1 MKIITDSGMNLVPEM
16 AEGLDIH
23 IVPHAITLQDK
34 VYRSDIDISSEDF
47 YRLLAETGAYP
58 TTSLPS
64 PGDFATVFRD
74 LAQSD
79 AEILC
84 INMSSGLSATVSS
97 ARSAAEMVPDA
108 QVTVIDTLTLSG
120 VQGWMVEAAA
130 RAARAGW
137 PLERV
142 VDLIERIG
150 QASESIYTL
159 SDLQYL
165 IHGGRISHM
174 KGLIGAALHLKP
186 IIGVEKD
193 AGTYD
198 QLGVARTE
206 KRAIRSLV
214 RRMEHDHAAGSALR
228 VQIMHGDNPNAAR
241 RLREEA
247 DKVFDCHWLPTGHM
261 TVVLGAHTGPTM
273 VGIAYAPAA
282 LFDELPA

>member
-1 MKIITDSGMNLVPEM
+1 MQIVTDSGMNLVPEM
-16 AEGLDIH
+16 AEGLDFRV
-23 IVPHAITLQDK
+23 VPHTIMLQDK
-34 VYRSDIDISSEDF
+34 VYRSDIDISSDAF
-47 YRLLAETGAYP
+47 YQLLEETGAYP

-64 PGDFATVFRD
+64 PGDFAAVFRD

-79 AEILC
+79 PEILC
-84 INMSSGLSATVSS
+84 INMSSGLSATVSA
-97 ARSAAEMVPDA
+97 ARSAAELVPEA
-108 QVTVIDTLTLSG
+108 RVTVIDTLTLSA

-137 PLERV
+137 SLERT
-142 VDLIERIG
+142 VDMVTRIG

-159 SDLQYL
+159 SDLRYL

-186 IIGVEKD
+186 IIGVEK
-193 AGTYD
+193 ANGTYD

-206 KRAIRSLV
+206 KRACKALV
-214 RRMEHDHAAGSALR
+214 RRMEHHHAPGSTLR
-228 VQIMHGDNPNAAR
+228 VQIGHGDNLSAAE

-247 DKVFDCHWLPTGHM
+247 DSVFDCQWLPTGPM
-261 TVVLGAHTGPTM
+261 TVVLGAHTGPSM

-282 LFDELPA
+282 LFEELPA